1 MTWGHRRAEQS
12 AGSLTCSICLC
23 HINWRIDMTTASKP
37 ATAPARPAHG
47 LASPD
52 KFFASIRPLFGT
64 MTQAQFEGIQAK
76 LAVFAAQGSPLA
88 YVAYGLATSF
98 HETAQRMQP
107 IQEIG
112 RGRNYPYGKP
122 GKHGGQIAYG
132 RGDVQLTWDYN
143 YERAD
148 DELGL
153 RGALTSNYNR
163 ALETEISAKI
173 MVLGMTEG
181 WFTGKRFASYLPAK
195 GTATRVAFT
204 SARRII
210 NGIDRAELVAGY
222 AMSFQSALTAG
233 GWA

>member
-1 MTWGHRRAEQS
+1 
-12 AGSLTCSICLC
+12 
-23 HINWRIDMTTASKP
+23 MTTASKP
-37 ATAPARPAHG
+37 TTAPARPAHG

-107 IQEIG
+107 IPEIG

-122 GKHGGQIAYG
+122 GKHAGQIAYG

-153 RGALTSNYNR
+153 QGALTSNYDR
-163 ALETEISAKI
+163 ALETDISAKI

-181 WFTGKRFASYLPAK
+181 WFTARKFSTYLPAK
-195 GTATRVAFT
+195 GPATLVPFT

-210 NGIDRAELVAGY
+210 NGIDRAGLVAGY
-222 AMSFQSALTAG
+222 AISFQSALTAG

>member
-1 MTWGHRRAEQS
+1 MTS
-12 AGSLTCSICLC
+12 
-23 HINWRIDMTTASKP
+23 TASKP

-64 MTQAQFEGIQAK
+64 MTNAQVEGIQAK
-76 LAVFAAQGSPLA
+76 LTAFAAQASPLA

-107 IQEIG
+107 IPEIG
-112 RGRNYPYGKP
+112 RGRGKAYGKP
-122 GKHGGQIAYG
+122 GKHGGQVAYG

-143 YERAD
+143 YDRAD

-153 RGALTSNYNR
+153 NGALTSNYDR
-163 ALETEISAKI
+163 AMETEISAQI

-181 WFTGKRFASYLPAK
+181 WFTARKFSTYLPPK
-195 GTATRVAFT
+195 GPATRAAFT

-210 NGIDRAELVAGY
+210 NGIDKAEMIAGY
-222 AMSFQSALTAG
+222 ALSFQAALVAG

>member
-1 MTWGHRRAEQS
+1 
-12 AGSLTCSICLC
+12 
-23 HINWRIDMTTASKP
+23 MTTASTP
-37 ATAPARPAHG
+37 ATAPARG

-64 MTQAQFEGIQAK
+64 MTQAQVEGIQAK
-76 LAVFAAQGSPLA
+76 LAAFASQASPLA

-98 HETAQRMQP
+98 HETGAKMQP
-107 IQEIG
+107 VPEIG

-122 GKHGGQIAYG
+122 GKHSGQIAYG

-148 DELGL
+148 NELGL
-153 RGALTSNYNR
+153 KGALTSNYDR

-181 WFTGKRFASYLPAK
+181 WFTARKFSTYLPAK
-195 GTATRVAFT
+195 GPATLVQFT

-210 NGIDRAELVAGY
+210 NGIDRAEKVAGY
-222 AMSFQSALTAG
+222 AMSFQAALVAG

>member
-1 MTWGHRRAEQS
+1 MEGLYMA
-12 AGSLTCSICLC
+12 
-23 HINWRIDMTTASKP
+23 TASKP

-64 MTQAQFEGIQAK
+64 MTAAQVEGIEAK
-76 LAVFAAQGSPLA
+76 LAAFAAIGSPIA
-88 YVAYGLATSF
+88 HVAYGLATSF
-98 HETAQRMQP
+98 WETGQKMQP
-107 IQEIG
+107 VQEIG
-112 RGRNYPYGKP
+112 RGRGYPYGKP

-153 RGALTSNYNR
+153 KGALTSNYDR
-163 ALETEISAKI
+163 ALKTEISAQI

-181 WFTGKRFASYLPAK
+181 WFTGKKFSSYLPSK
-195 GTATRVAFT
+195 GLATLPQFT

-210 NGIDRAELVAGY
+210 NGIDRAEKVAGF
-222 AMSFQSALTAG
+222 AMSLQAALLAG
-233 GWA
+233 RWS

>member
-1 MTWGHRRAEQS
+1 
-12 AGSLTCSICLC
+12 
-23 HINWRIDMTTASKP
+23 MTTASTP
-37 ATAPARPAHG
+37 ATAPAHG

-64 MTQAQFEGIQAK
+64 MTQAQVEGIQAK
-76 LAVFAAQGSPLA
+76 LAAFASQASPLA

-98 HETAQRMQP
+98 HETGAKMQP
-107 IQEIG
+107 VPEIG

-122 GKHGGQIAYG
+122 GKHSGQIAYG

-148 DELGL
+148 NELGL
-153 RGALTSNYNR
+153 KGALTSNYDR

-181 WFTGKRFASYLPAK
+181 WFTARKFSTYLPAK
-195 GTATRVAFT
+195 GPATLVQFT

-210 NGIDRAELVAGY
+210 NGIDRAEKVAGY
-222 AMSFQSALTAG
+222 AKSFQAALVAG

>member
-1 MTWGHRRAEQS
+1 
-12 AGSLTCSICLC
+12 
-23 HINWRIDMTTASKP
+23 MTTASTP
-37 ATAPARPAHG
+37 ATAPARG

-64 MTQAQFEGIQAK
+64 MTQAQVEGIQAK
-76 LAVFAAQGSPLA
+76 LAAFASQASPLA

-98 HETAQRMQP
+98 HETGAKMQP
-107 IQEIG
+107 VPEIG

-122 GKHGGQIAYG
+122 GKHSGQIAYG

-143 YERAD
+143 YERTD
-148 DELGL
+148 NELGL
-153 RGALTSNYNR
+153 KGALTSNYDR

-181 WFTGKRFASYLPAK
+181 WFTARKFSTYLPAK
-195 GTATRVAFT
+195 GPATLVQFT

-210 NGIDRAELVAGY
+210 NGIDRAEKVAGY
-222 AMSFQSALTAG
+222 AMSFQAALVAG